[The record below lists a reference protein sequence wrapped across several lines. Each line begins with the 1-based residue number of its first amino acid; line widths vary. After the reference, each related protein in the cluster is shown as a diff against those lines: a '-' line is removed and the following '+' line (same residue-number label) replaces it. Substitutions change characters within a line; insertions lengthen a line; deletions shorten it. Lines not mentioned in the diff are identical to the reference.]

1 MSFTSKRPLL
11 IPDPSKA
18 KLQRWKWKPEMTLS
32 RVAVVASAQT
42 ELRPA
47 WSNAQH
53 IDLISAVVTGVFKG
67 TGLSLDDVDFVI
79 DSGSDVLDGRS
90 ISNCGFLG
98 ALGAH
103 HKEEARVEEDG
114 LWAALYGVNK
124 IRSGASQVGL
134 IVAYSKPSESSVDAY
149 WSSQCEPFYQ
159 RPVGF
164 GQKAALGI
172 QAQRYLAANG
182 VSELELAGIVARRW
196 ADAAQYGD
204 VEIEAAPDAGAVLA
218 SGGGATPLT
227 ELMLSRPVDGA
238 VAMLLTTETIA
249 RRTTRTPAFITGMGS
264 GMNSHAFA
272 SRSQGELSSCKA
284 AAAMAYKKAGWD
296 GPKAD
301 IAEVSASSIVGEL
314 LALEA
319 LGLGKGL
326 AAANDGKVVV
336 NRSGGALPADPIMA
350 TGLIRLA
357 NAAKQLSQPELYGS
371 ARPQRAI
378 VHGAGGVAMQ
388 NNCVFTIE
396 V

>member
-1 MSFTSKRPLL
+1 
-11 IPDPSKA
+11 
-18 KLQRWKWKPEMTLS
+18 MTLGK
-32 RVAVVASAQT
+32 VAVVASAQT
-42 ELRPA
+42 QLRPA
-47 WSNAQH
+47 WNDAQH

-67 TGLSLDDVDFVI
+67 TGLSIDDVDFVI

-134 IVAYSKPSESSVDAY
+134 IVAYSKPSESVVDAY

-164 GQKAALGI
+164 GQKAALGL
-172 QAQRYLAANG
+172 QAQRYLAAHPI
-182 VSELELAGIVARRW
+182 SEAELASIVARRW

-204 VEIEAAPDAGAVLA
+204 VAIDAVPDANAVLA
-218 SGGGATPLT
+218 SGGGATPLSK
-227 ELMLSRPVDGA
+227 LMLARPVDGA
-238 VAMLLTTETIA
+238 VAILLTTETIA
-249 RRTTRTPAFITGMGS
+249 RRTSRAPAFITGVGAGMG
-264 GMNSHAFA
+264 SHAFA
-272 SRSQGELSSCKA
+272 SRDQNGLAACSA
-284 AAAMAYKKAGWD
+284 AAAMAYRKAGWD
-296 GPKAD
+296 SPKAD
-301 IAEVSASSIVGEL
+301 IAEVSGASVVGEL

-319 LGLGKGL
+319 LGLGKGM
-326 AAANDGKVVV
+326 ACVNDGKVAI

-357 NAAKQLSQPELYGS
+357 NAAKQLSQPDLYGGGS
-371 ARPQRAI
+371 PSRAI
-378 VHGAGGVAMQ
+378 VHGAGGIAMQ
-388 NNCVFTIE
+388 NNCVFTVE